1 MKGVILCGG
10 SGTRLKPLTNII
22 NKHLLPVYNQPMIY
36 YPIRTLVNSGI
47 KDIMLVCGGNN
58 AGDFLRIVGNGQE
71 FGLKHVA
78 YTYQKEAGGIAQALS
93 LAEDWVN
100 NEPVCVILG
109 DNIIHLPISNYVEMF
124 VNNPD
129 YARIF
134 LTEVDHPEWYGV
146 VTLNDKGDVV
156 KITEKPKNPKS
167 NLIAVGLY
175 MYNET
180 VWKYIKS
187 LTVSARKELEVT
199 DLNNVFLKNH
209 KLKAH
214 KLDGFWGDAGESID
228 TYLNTCIK
236 VREIFRDT
244 ERH

>member
-47 KDIMLVCGGNN
+47 RDIMLVCGGNN

-78 YTYQKEAGGIAQALS
+78 YTYQKESGGIAQALS

-109 DNIIHLPISNYVEMF
+109 DNIIHQPISNYVEMF
-124 VNNPD
+124 ANNPD

-134 LTEVDHPEWYGV
+134 LTEVEHPEWYGV
-146 VTLNDKGDVV
+146 VTQNDKGDVV

-175 MYNET
+175 MYEET

-199 DLNNVFLKNH
+199 DLNNVYLKNR

-236 VREIFRDT
+236 VREIFK
-244 ERH
+244 

>member
-47 KDIMLVCGGNN
+47 RDIMLVCGGNN
-58 AGDFLRIVGNGQE
+58 AGDFLRVVGNGQE

-109 DNIIHLPISNYVEMF
+109 DNIIHQPISNYVEMF
-124 VNNPD
+124 TNSPD

-146 VTLNDKGDVV
+146 VSMNDKGDVV
-156 KITEKPKNPKS
+156 KITEKPKCPKS

-175 MYNET
+175 MYEET

-199 DLNNVFLKNH
+199 DLNNVYLKNR

-228 TYLNTCIK
+228 TYLNTSIK
-236 VREIFRDT
+236 VREIFK
-244 ERH
+244 